1 MNQRLMLNEQAAR
14 TLLLWLFWAAASV
27 AAHVALYLDPALWDY
42 IKHDHSKITWVTY
55 GLFFIAIA
63 MSFALVIK
71 LTSESD
77 HAAKLGV
84 VAMNKGL
91 LGINPEN
98 PRRAVER
105 FFLSLKEVVSNND
118 QPDIEALLHIELA
131 PLYRASNAVEVIGN
145 LLITLGLIGTV
156 VGLTMTLGGL
166 TTTLDALGQDQDRL
180 LSGLRSAMGGMGTA
194 FYTTLLG
201 AVLGGVLLRVFSLI
215 TEHGIEGLSENLK
228 KICMV
233 YCSADC
239 KPSFERELHFFN
251 TEIAA
256 LGDNVERLQA
266 AMSESRQAII
276 AFREEA
282 VRLHK
287 LGDDEEGRETLRD
300 SIVLQHYYSDLLKQE
315 IRTLNKLNR
324 SWWYR
329 LKQAMRW

>member
-1 MNQRLMLNEQAAR
+1 MNRKLMLHEQAAR
-14 TLLLWLFWAAASV
+14 TLLLWLFWAAATV
-27 AAHVALYLDPALWDY
+27 AVHVALYLDPSLWEY

-55 GLFFIAIA
+55 GLFFIAIS
-63 MSFALVIK
+63 MSFALV
-71 LTSESD
+71 LRLGTESD
-77 HAAKLGV
+77 HAAKLGTI
-84 VAMNKGL
+84 AMDRGL
-91 LGINPEN
+91 LGINPQN

-118 QPDIEALLHIELA
+118 QPDIEALLNIELA
-131 PLYRASNAVEVIGN
+131 PFYRASNAVEVIGN

-166 TTTLDALGQDQDRL
+166 TSTLDALGHDQQRL

-215 TEHGIEGLSENLK
+215 TDHGIEALAENLR

-233 YCSADC
+233 YCSADS

-251 TEIAA
+251 TEINA
-256 LGDNVERLQA
+256 LGENVQRLQA
-266 AMSESRQAII
+266 AMSESRQAI
-276 AFREEA
+276 AHFREEA

-287 LGDDEEGRETLRD
+287 LGDDGETRETLRD

-329 LKQAMRW
+329 LKEALRR

>member
-1 MNQRLMLNEQAAR
+1 MNRKLMLHEQAAR

-27 AAHVALYLDPALWDY
+27 AAQVMLFLDPSLWNY
-42 IKHDHSKITWVTY
+42 IKHDPSKITWVTY
-55 GLFFIAIA
+55 GLFFIAVG
-63 MSFALVIK
+63 MSFTLVLK
-71 LTSESD
+71 LGSESD
-77 HAAKLGV
+77 HAAKLGSI
-84 VAMNKGL
+84 AMNTGL
-91 LGINPEN
+91 LGVNPTN
-98 PRRAVER
+98 SRRAVER

-118 QPDIEALLHIELA
+118 QPDIEALLNIELA
-131 PLYRASNAVEVIGN
+131 RFYRASNAVEVIGN

-156 VGLTMTLGGL
+156 VGLTMTLAGL
-166 TTTLDALGQDQDRL
+166 TNTLDALGHDQSRL
-180 LSGLRSAMGGMGTA
+180 LSGLRGAMGGMGTA

-215 TEHGIEGLSENLK
+215 TEHGIDALAEALR
-228 KICMV
+228 KISMV
-233 YCSADC
+233 YCSADT

-251 TEIAA
+251 TEINA
-256 LGDNVERLQA
+256 LGENVKTLQA
-266 AMSESRQAII
+266 AMSESRQAIA

-287 LGDDEEGRETLRD
+287 LGDDEQDRETLRD

-329 LKQAMRW
+329 IKQALRR

>member
-1 MNQRLMLNEQAAR
+1 MNRRLMLHEQAAR

-27 AAHVALYLDPALWDY
+27 AAHVALYLDPALWEY
-42 IKHDHSKITWVTY
+42 IKNDHSKITWVTY
-55 GLFFIAIA
+55 GLFFIAVA
-63 MSFALVIK
+63 MSFTLVLK

-84 VAMNKGL
+84 TAMNKGL
-91 LGINPEN
+91 LGISPEN

-105 FFLSLKEVVSNND
+105 FFLSLKEVVTNND
-118 QPDIEALLHIELA
+118 QPNVEALLHIELA
-131 PLYRASNAVEVIGN
+131 PFYRASNAVEVIGN

-156 VGLTMTLGGL
+156 VGLTMTLAGL
-166 TTTLDALGQDQDRL
+166 TTTLDALGHDESRL
-180 LSGLRSAMGGMGTA
+180 LEGLRSAMGGMGTA

-215 TEHGIEGLSENLK
+215 TEHGIEALAENLK

-239 KPSFERELHFFN
+239 KPSFERELHLFN
-251 TEIAA
+251 TEITA
-256 LGDNVERLQA
+256 LGENVHRLKA
-266 AMSESRQAII
+266 AMTESRHSIET
-276 AFREEA
+276 FREEA
-282 VRLHK
+282 LRLHQ
-287 LGDDEEGRETLRD
+287 LGDGQEDRESLRD
-300 SIVLQHYYSDLLKQE
+300 SIVLQQYYSDLLRQE

-329 LKQAMRW
+329 LKEAMRR

>member
-1 MNQRLMLNEQAAR
+1 MNRKLMLHEQAAR
-14 TLLLWLFWAAASV
+14 TLLLWLFWAAATV
-27 AAHVALYLDPALWDY
+27 AVHVALYLDPSLWEY

-55 GLFFIAIA
+55 GLFFIAIG
-63 MSFALVIK
+63 MSFALV
-71 LTSESD
+71 LRLGMESD
-77 HAAKLGV
+77 HAAKLGA
-84 VAMNKGL
+84 VAMDRGL
-91 LGINPEN
+91 LGINPGN

-118 QPDIEALLHIELA
+118 QPDIDALLNIELA
-131 PLYRASNAVEVIGN
+131 PFYRASNAVEVIGN

-166 TTTLDALGQDQDRL
+166 TSTLDALGHDQQRL

-215 TEHGIEGLSENLK
+215 TEHGIEALAENLR

-233 YCSADC
+233 YCSADT

-251 TEIAA
+251 TEINA
-256 LGDNVERLQA
+256 LGENVQRLQA
-266 AMSESRQAII
+266 AMSESRQAI
-276 AFREEA
+276 AHFREEA

-287 LGDDEEGRETLRD
+287 LGDDEESRETLRD

-329 LKQAMRW
+329 LKQALRR

>member
-1 MNQRLMLNEQAAR
+1 MNRRLMLHEQAAR
-14 TLLLWLFWAAASV
+14 TLGLWLFWAAATV
-27 AAHVALYLDPALWDY
+27 GVHVALYLDPSLWEY

-63 MSFALVIK
+63 MSFALVVK
-71 LTSESD
+71 LTGESD

-91 LGINPEN
+91 LGISPEN

-131 PLYRASNAVEVIGN
+131 PFYRASNAVEVIGN

-156 VGLTMTLGGL
+156 VGLTMTLAGL
-166 TTTLDALGQDQDRL
+166 TTTLDALGHDQERL

-201 AVLGGVLLRVFSLI
+201 TVLGGVLLRVFSLI
-215 TEHGIEGLSENLK
+215 TEHGIEALAENLK

-233 YCSADC
+233 YCSADS

-251 TEIAA
+251 TEITA
-256 LGDNVERLQA
+256 LGENVKTLQA

-329 LKQAMRW
+329 LKQALRR